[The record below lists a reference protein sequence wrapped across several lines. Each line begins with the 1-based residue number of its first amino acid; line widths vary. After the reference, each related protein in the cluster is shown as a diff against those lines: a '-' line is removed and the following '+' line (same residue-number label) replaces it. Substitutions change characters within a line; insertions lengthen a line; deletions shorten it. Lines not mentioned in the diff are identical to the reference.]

1 MNWVVKLFI
10 RIQINFNNNI
20 LINRNFKNCLIT
32 GSTGSGGSYLCEHI
46 IKRNN
51 KIKIHGTYRSNGYL
65 NYLKNNYKNKIKFHK
80 LDLNSSSKV
89 KKLIKKIK
97 PELIFHIASNADV
110 RASFDDPF
118 NIINNNNNITL
129 NLLEAVRIENKKS
142 LIIICSTSEVYG
154 NVSKKDIPI
163 SEKQKINPVNPYSLS
178 KTFQDLTSQIYY
190 KNYKLNIIITRMF
203 SYTNA
208 RRDNLFQ
215 TAFANQIAK
224 IERGK
229 QKTLF
234 HGNLNSVRTFMDIE
248 DAMEAYWLT
257 AKKGKIGE
265 IYNMGG
271 NKIIS
276 VGQFLNELKKISN
289 TSIRSKINPKL
300 LRPIDVTLQIP
311 NDKKFR
317 KHTGWSPKISFK
329 KSINKLLQECRNKL

>member
-1 MNWVVKLFI
+1 
-10 RIQINFNNNI
+10 
-20 LINRNFKNCLIT
+20 LINRHFKNCLIT

-46 IKRNN
+46 IKRDS
-51 KIKIHGTYRSNGYL
+51 KIKIHGTYRSKGYL
-65 NYLKNNYKNKIKFHK
+65 NFLIKNYKNKIKFHK
-80 LDLNSSSKV
+80 IDLNSLKKV
-89 KKLIKKIK
+89 RKLIKKIK

-110 RASFDDPF
+110 RASFDDPYQ
-118 NIINNNNNITL
+118 IISNNNNITL

-154 NVSKKDIPI
+154 KVSKRDIPI
-163 SEKQKINPVNPYSLS
+163 NEKQKINPVNPYSLS
-178 KTFQDLTSQIYY
+178 KTFQDLTSQIYI

-215 TAFANQIAK
+215 TAFANQIAR

-229 QKTLF
+229 QKILF
-234 HGNLNSVRTFMDIE
+234 HGNLKSIRTFMDIE

-257 AKKGKIGE
+257 AKKGRVGE

-276 VGQFLNELKKISN
+276 VGNYLSELKKIST
-289 TSIRSKINPKL
+289 TSIKSKIDPKL

-311 NDKKFR
+311 NDNKFR
-317 KHTGWSPKISFK
+317 KHTGWRPKISFK
-329 KSINKLLQECRNKL
+329 KSINKLLKECRNKI